1 MLDCLAS
8 YGVVGDGLKND
19 TAALQN
25 AVDDCAS
32 SGGGKITLQ
41 GGKTYLV
48 GTLTLKSHIEIHFEA
63 GSILKA
69 TPNSSDFNVSFGGV
83 ALNDSN
89 SEHGDTEKP
98 TVMLN
103 AENAENISITGTGTL
118 DGSGR
123 DYILKDRGSIYEMSL
138 RRPFTIYF
146 RSCNNIT
153 FRDVRI
159 IDGALW
165 TLRLSVCEDV
175 VISGVRIH
183 NDVKIPNSDAI
194 DLDCCKRV
202 RISDCD
208 LVAGDDA
215 ICLKACLEHTRDSKE
230 RVCQDVTITGCTITT
245 TSAAIKVGTECQ
257 TAIRNVTISSCIVHN
272 SSRGLCIRLAEG
284 GHIANILCTNIILQ
298 SSFPDQLWWGR
309 GEAIAVV
316 AVPRSKSMGTISN
329 LRFRDILCRSENG
342 VFVYTEQ
349 PGAIQGLVMDN
360 VRVEI
365 DRWSGWEGGFADLR
379 PCKGDP
385 FREMPT
391 NAFHFENADRIIVR
405 NCEVIWTAKP
415 KDAKYAVYSKACG
428 EFNVEGTCYTPLD
441 NTYESI
447 KIE

>member
-19 TAALQN
+19 TSALQN

-89 SEHGDTEKP
+89 LEHGDTEKP

-146 RSCNNIT
+146 RSCNSIT

-194 DLDCCKRV
+194 DLDCCRRV

-230 RVCQDVTITGCTITT
+230 RVCEDVTITGCTITT

-298 SSFPDQLWWGR
+298 SSFPDQLW
-309 GEAIAVV
+309 
-316 AVPRSKSMGTISN
+316 
-329 LRFRDILCRSENG
+329 CR
-342 VFVYTEQ
+342 VQKV
-349 PGAIQGLVMDN
+349 
-360 VRVEI
+360 
-365 DRWSGWEGGFADLR
+365 WE
-379 PCKGDP
+379 P
-385 FREMPT
+385 FRTCVSGIFCADPRMECLSTRNSQVLFRGLSWITFALKLIDGVDGKVALQICGLARVIRSGKCQPMP
-391 NAFHFENADRIIVR
+391 FILRMQIVLSSAT
-405 NCEVIWTAKP
+405 VKL
-415 KDAKYAVYSKACG
+415 YG
-428 EFNVEGTCYTPLD
+428 Q
-441 NTYESI
+441 
-447 KIE
+447 